1 MRGFSGEGC
10 VRPAIVSRKK
20 ADILFCVHHAPG
32 RAAGDCCSIPLT
44 KVRRAREGAR
54 RFVRLRGGARS
65 FFSHVFTLSL
75 ACSVRRQGG
84 VRL

>member
-1 MRGFSGEGC
+1 
-10 VRPAIVSRKK
+10 
-20 ADILFCVHHAPG
+20 
-32 RAAGDCCSIPLT
+32 
-44 KVRRAREGAR
+44 
-54 RFVRLRGGARS
+54 VRLRGGAHS